1 MKVLFAGLQATPNW
15 RTSRLMSACGSSG
28 MEVEY
33 NQLPPNGELKG
44 LEIENVFIE
53 QLDELPP
60 TFPEPATDPW
70 EEQG

>member
-1 MKVLFAGLQATPNW
+1 
-15 RTSRLMSACGSSG
+15 MSACGSSG

>member
-1 MKVLFAGLQATPNW
+1 MKALFAGLSNTPNW
-15 RTSRLMSACGSSG
+15 RTSRLMSACRSSG

-33 NQLPPNGELKG
+33 NQLSQNGDLQG

-70 EEQG
+70 EEQV